1 MSVTNSQNK
10 WLHSATPLL
19 PATVHRI
26 SMLTGSLFVSRTLQ
40 KINQPRLVLR

>member
-26 SMLTGSLFVSRTLQ
+26 SFAVREQNSAKIKPASLSTAL
-40 KINQPRLVLR
+40 I